1 MAFLPKVG
9 AAVGVIQ
16 PFMLGGTLVF
26 MFGMIVV
33 VGIKIV
39 SQSLKEQRDTLIL
52 VTSVGLS
59 TVVNLAPA
67 QVFEVVPATIRIL
80 AADGIVVGTLVA
92 VMLNMLLPFEKRAQN
107 ELDG

>member
-39 SQSLKEQRDTLIL
+39 SQSLAEPRDTLIL
-52 VTSVGLS
+52 AASIGLS
-59 TVVNLAPA
+59 TVVNLAPS
-67 QVFEVVPATIRIL
+67 QVFEVVPAAVRIL
-80 AADGIVVGTLVA
+80 VADGIVVGTVVA
-92 VMLNMLLPFEKRAQN
+92 VLLNMLLPFEKHARAK
-107 ELDG
+107 